1 MSKKTEKSVNH
12 LLELTKE
19 KLRINHEINQT
30 YETLIASL
38 KDYMGDKFEK
48 KLETYI
54 FDRRYIQLVYIMG
67 YEVLS
72 KGHFIH
78 SDLYARTSLSD
89 RSVDRYIS
97 YMLEIDWINE
107 LASDEEDKR
116 VKRYI
121 WYPKK
126 EVYRFLYKAEYDEQ
140 MAFKQFS
147 GLSDELPLMP
157 ELEDIVQFN
166 SEDKSSQKREIN

>member
-121 WYPKK
+121 WFPKE
-126 EVYRFLYKAEYDEQ
+126 EVYRLFLKAEYAEQ
-140 MAFKQFS
+140 MLFKKFS
-147 GLSDELPLMP
+147 EMDIGILVFPDFIKLEEIINSD
-157 ELEDIVQFN
+157 
-166 SEDKSSQKREIN
+166 SEDKPS